1 MQLESGIRVCRYG
14 CGKRERVSLDTIRRI
29 GNAMPKVHFKI
40 QLVAGKTRVCFFND
54 SYRTKKAAKRWIARQ
69 RRPSPDWQ
77 TVKVTEEIVG

>member
-1 MQLESGIRVCRYG
+1 
-14 CGKRERVSLDTIRRI
+14 
-29 GNAMPKVHFKI
+29 MPKVHFKI

-69 RRPSPDWQ
+69 MRPSPDWQ